1 MVYYLKQ
8 NVAMLDQISH
18 QIASISPQVSIPST
32 PPPSFPSF
40 NPLSSDIR
48 VNVFWF
54 MALVFSLIAALL
66 AILVQQWV
74 RDYMHVFQRYSD
86 PLKSARLRQYLYEGS
101 EGWYMP
107 VVAEAVPGLLHV
119 ALFLFFIGLCDF
131 VLNVNSTVGLST
143 TIPIAI
149 SGSFYIFTIF
159 APVVCPQSPYQ
170 NSFSGVIW
178 YLVQKLRGR
187 RYKDRSSNGASK
199 PVSSIMAEGQMQL
212 AMEETE
218 DRKGRD
224 QRAIRWLASNMTED
238 TEMESF
244 VMAIPGSFNGEWGEE
259 VWMEVSNA
267 VEKNKSA
274 NKKRPSQIQ
283 GQGVPLV
290 RTRIPSSDFRADVV
304 ALLPAPHPPDPNVHS
319 RYTMVH
325 TQGEDTLGDLNARV
339 AHVLETCKNRRLFTG
354 DELWRRRTRACL
366 ETTASLVCCAGAN
379 LGHGRLGDMV
389 KLLGHVAIDQT
400 LRESSLE
407 GKDQSFVIR
416 WTCLSL
422 VVIRRIMGS
431 DLSTRGKLRIGWIM
445 LGKAVNDVTN
455 GERAPTHFQRMV
467 ETFDKAWRCL
477 HELSSALILAKHWPE
492 EPIKKI
498 LRRHE
503 SRISELERIF
513 IEADRFQD
521 VDEWVAGLQQS
532 LGETTHE
539 IITRHLPGV
548 DFDDVG
554 TEPFHLCQFLEFFRH
569 SQKFQFI
576 FPVRILKRI
585 SSVAHTLRSIL
596 DGPGPW
602 DVDAFREVHDNLGGF
617 IPLPNWRDN
626 PFHRLEW
633 RLKDL
638 RDGGGLG
645 FTVELFFLALKQ
657 LLSTSSSNETHP
669 ALYIGTFRAITS
681 DWRKYKGSL
690 ATQKLLLDMLVPH
703 RSSIHVVSYPAYIVD
718 EFLVLL
724 GNILQ
729 GQTGPHIDDVV
740 QQLTREFPYYAG
752 CAGHSHFVNAL
763 VIITMAQES
772 RS

>member
-18 QIASISPQVSIPST
+18 QISSISPQVSIPST

-40 NPLSSDIR
+40 KPLSSDIR

-66 AILVQQWV
+66 AILIQQWV

-86 PLKSARLRQYLYEGS
+86 PLKSARLRQYLIEGS

-107 VVAEAVPGLLHV
+107 VVAEAVPGLLHM
-119 ALFLFFIGLCDF
+119 ALFLFFVGLCDF
-131 VLNVNSTVGLST
+131 VLKVNTTVGLST
-143 TIPIAI
+143 TIPIGI
-149 SGSFYIFTIF
+149 SGCFYIFTIF
-159 APVVCPQSPYQ
+159 APVVYPQSPYQ
-170 NSFSGVIW
+170 NSFSAVIW
-178 YLVQKLRGR
+178 YLVQKLHGR

-199 PVSSIMAEGQMQL
+199 PVSSVMAEGQMQL
-212 AMEETE
+212 AMEERE

-238 TEMESF
+238 TEIESF

-267 VEKNKSA
+267 VERTKST
-274 NKKRPSQIQ
+274 NRNQPSRI
-283 GQGVPLV
+283 QGVPLV
-290 RTRIPSSDFRADVV
+290 RTRILNSDFRADIV
-304 ALLPAPHPPDPNVHS
+304 ALLPVPHPPDPNFHS
-319 RYTMVH
+319 RYTTVH
-325 TQGEDTLGDLNARV
+325 AQGEDTVRDLSARV
-339 AHVLETCKNRRLFTG
+339 AHVLETCKNRHLFTS
-354 DELWRRRTRACL
+354 DELWRRRTRACI
-366 ETTASLVCCAGAN
+366 ETAASLVCCTGAN
-379 LGHGRLGDMV
+379 PGQFGNMV
-389 KLLGHVAIDQT
+389 KLLGDVAIDQK
-400 LRESSLE
+400 LRESSSE

-416 WTCLSL
+416 WTCFSL
-422 VVIRRIMGS
+422 VIIRRIMES
-431 DLSTRGKLRIGWIM
+431 DLMARGQLRIGWIM
-445 LGKAVNDVTN
+445 VEKAINDGTG
-455 GERAPTHFQRMV
+455 GEQTPTHFQKMI

-477 HELSSALILAKHWPE
+477 HELSCALLLAKHLPE
-492 EPIKKI
+492 EPIKEI

-503 SRISELERIF
+503 SQISELEHIF

-521 VDEWVAGLQQS
+521 IDEWVERLQQS
-532 LGETTHE
+532 LDEKTHG

-548 DFDDVG
+548 NPDDFG
-554 TEPFHLCQFLEFFRH
+554 TEPVHFSQFLEFDRH

-576 FPVRILKRI
+576 FPVRILKSV
-585 SSVAHTLRSIL
+585 SSVAHTLRNVL
-596 DGPGPW
+596 DGPW
-602 DVDAFREVHDNLGGF
+602 DVDAFREVHENLGGF
-617 IPLPNWRDN
+617 FILPNWRDN

-657 LLSTSSSNETHP
+657 LLSTSSSNESHP

-690 ATQKLLLDMLVPH
+690 ATQKLLLDMLVPR

-740 QQLTREFPYYAG
+740 QQLTREIPYYTG

-763 VIITMAQES
+763 VIITLAQES
-772 RS
+772 SS